1 MENEKR
7 HIWILIAIALVFCA
21 VLIGYNL
28 FFVREPQ
35 AIVIE
40 TDVSDSDT
48 EQSLAEGYIVPT
60 AKVNINTASAEQ
72 LDEELE
78 GIGPSLAQRIVSYRD
93 ANGPFTDIE
102 QIKNVSGIG
111 DKKFEAIKDDITI
124 SEEEN
129 S

>member
-28 FFVREPQ
+28 FFVKEPQ

-40 TDVSDSDT
+40 TDIAESDT
-48 EQSLAEGYIVPT
+48 
-60 AKVNINTASAEQ
+60 EQ

-93 ANGPFTDIE
+93 VNGPFTDIE

-111 DKKFEAIKDDITI
+111 DKKFEAIKDDITV
-124 SEEEN
+124 S
-129 S
+129 

>member
-28 FFVREPQ
+28 FFVKEPQ

-40 TDVSDSDT
+40 TDIAESDT
-48 EQSLAEGYIVPT
+48 EQSLGEGYIVPT
-60 AKVNINTASAEQ
+60 SKVNINTASAEQ

-93 ANGPFTDIE
+93 ANIE

-111 DKKFEAIKDDITI
+111 DKKFEAIKDYITV
-124 SEEEN
+124 S
-129 S
+129 

>member
-7 HIWILIAIALVFCA
+7 HIWFLIAIALVFCA
-21 VLIGYNL
+21 VLIGYNI
-28 FFVREPQ
+28 FFVKEPQ
-35 AIVIE
+35 VIVIE
-40 TDVSDSDT
+40 TDISASDSDT
-48 EQSLAEGYIVPT
+48 PQSLEEGYIVPT

-111 DKKFEAIKDDITI
+111 DKKFEAIKDNITV
-124 SEEEN
+124 S
-129 S
+129 

>member
-28 FFVREPQ
+28 FFVKEPQ

-40 TDVSDSDT
+40 TDIAESDT
-48 EQSLAEGYIVPT
+48 
-60 AKVNINTASAEQ
+60 EQ

-111 DKKFEAIKDDITI
+111 DKKFEAIKDDITV
-124 SEEEN
+124 S
-129 S
+129 

>member
-28 FFVREPQ
+28 FFVKEPQ

-40 TDVSDSDT
+40 TDIAESDT
-48 EQSLAEGYIVPT
+48 EQSLGEGYIVPT
-60 AKVNINTASAEQ
+60 AKVNINTAS
-72 LDEELE
+72 EELE

-111 DKKFEAIKDDITI
+111 DKKFEAIKDDITV
-124 SEEEN
+124 S
-129 S
+129 

>member
-28 FFVREPQ
+28 FFVKEPQ

-40 TDVSDSDT
+40 TDIAES
-48 EQSLAEGYIVPT
+48 EGYIVPT

-111 DKKFEAIKDDITI
+111 DKKFEAIKDDITV
-124 SEEEN
+124 S
-129 S
+129 

>member
-28 FFVREPQ
+28 FFVKEPQ

-40 TDVSDSDT
+40 TDIAESDT
-48 EQSLAEGYIVPT
+48 EQSLGEGYIVPT

-72 LDEELE
+72 LDEELGRNWTFFGAKNCE
-78 GIGPSLAQRIVSYRD
+78 LSGCKRTVYRH
-93 ANGPFTDIE
+93 
-102 QIKNVSGIG
+102 
-111 DKKFEAIKDDITI
+111 
-124 SEEEN
+124 
-129 S
+129 

>member
-28 FFVREPQ
+28 FFVKEPQ

-40 TDVSDSDT
+40 TDIAESDT
-48 EQSLAEGYIVPT
+48 EQSLGEGYIVPT

-78 GIGPSLAQRIVSYRD
+78 GIGRNWTFFGAKNCELSGCKRTVYRH
-93 ANGPFTDIE
+93 
-102 QIKNVSGIG
+102 
-111 DKKFEAIKDDITI
+111 
-124 SEEEN
+124 
-129 S
+129 

>member
-28 FFVREPQ
+28 FFVKEPQ

-40 TDVSDSDT
+40 TDLAESDT
-48 EQSLAEGYIVPT
+48 
-60 AKVNINTASAEQ
+60 EQ
-72 LDEELE
+72 LDEELV

-111 DKKFEAIKDDITI
+111 DKKFEAIKDDITV
-124 SEEEN
+124 S
-129 S
+129 

>member
-78 GIGPSLAQRIVSYRD
+78 RIVSYRD

-124 SEEEN
+124 S
-129 S
+129 

>member
-28 FFVREPQ
+28 FFVKEPQ

-40 TDVSDSDT
+40 TDI
-48 EQSLAEGYIVPT
+48 AEGYIVPT
-60 AKVNINTASAEQ
+60 SKVNINTASAEQ

-78 GIGPSLAQRIVSYRD
+78 GIGPSLAQRIVRLSRCKWTVYRH
-93 ANGPFTDIE
+93 
-102 QIKNVSGIG
+102 
-111 DKKFEAIKDDITI
+111 
-124 SEEEN
+124 
-129 S
+129 

>member
-7 HIWILIAIALVFCA
+7 HIWFLIAIALVFCA

-28 FFVREPQ
+28 FFVKEPQ

-40 TDVSDSDT
+40 TDIVADSNI
-48 EQSLAEGYIVPT
+48 EQSLGEGYIVPT
-60 AKVNINTASAEQ
+60 DKININTASAEQ

-111 DKKFEAIKDDITI
+111 DKKFEAIKDNITV
-124 SEEEN
+124 S
-129 S
+129 

>member
-28 FFVREPQ
+28 FFVKEPQ
-35 AIVIE
+35 AIVI
-40 TDVSDSDT
+40 SDT
-48 EQSLAEGYIVPT
+48 EQSLGEGYIVPT
-60 AKVNINTASAEQ
+60 SKVNINTASAEQ

-93 ANGPFTDIE
+93 ANGLFTDIE

-111 DKKFEAIKDDITI
+111 DKKFEAIKDYITV
-124 SEEEN
+124 S
-129 S
+129 